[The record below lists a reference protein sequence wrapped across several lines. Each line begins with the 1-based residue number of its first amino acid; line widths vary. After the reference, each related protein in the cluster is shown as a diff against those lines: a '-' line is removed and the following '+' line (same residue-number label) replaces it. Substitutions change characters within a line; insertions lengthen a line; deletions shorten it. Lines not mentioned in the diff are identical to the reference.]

1 MVLPLRDNQEQ
12 IVFTEQLTT
21 EIQVEL
27 DQSLHH
33 MLLVV
38 VEVPVV
44 LVLLI
49 HHLAFLVM
57 EVLVEQMYM
66 VMDQVIQ

>member
-57 EVLVEQMYM
+57 EALVEQMYM
-66 VMDQVIQ
+66 VLDQVIQ